1 MNNFDDVQVGDK
13 VILEGDSFLGIYPVI
28 KVTKTTFTAHDYVIN
43 KSTGCQ
49 KLSAWH
55 FIQAQ
60 KGTPEAIAKVL
71 PIIKHKNRVKI
82 AKTINFEALSLE
94 QLEKIIEIAGL

>member
-1 MNNFDDVQVGDK
+1 MNKFDDVQVGDRI
-13 VILEGDSFLGIYPVI
+13 ILEGDYLIGIYPVT
-28 KVTKTTFTAHDYVIN
+28 KVTKTTFTAHDHIIN

-49 KLSAWH
+49 KLNDWN
-55 FIQAQ
+55 FIRAQ
-60 KGTPEAIAKVL
+60 KATPEAIAKVL